1 MNAPEIPLTR
11 PSATLSPSDG
21 ERDGVRGFRLLRVLL
36 AKDLSRT
43 RRNPLPLVI
52 NILIPLVITA
62 LVGLTFGGKSDSG
75 ALGRIRFAL
84 VDEDQT
90 ILSEFLRGSANQREG
105 GKYLEP
111 VLMEREAALREI
123 NDNKISALLIIPTN
137 FTRSYLTGKSG
148 ISLELIKNPAQSV
161 HPAVMEELLGAL
173 VTGLNAISRNLQSEF
188 PDWQQVIEG
197 KRDYKEVSKLIERAG
212 DKLKKA
218 EKFINP
224 PLVIYEKDA
233 PADSAKV
240 SATSTNSVASKTKT
254 AEKKS
259 NPMAGTFA
267 FLLVGMAGMFLLF
280 LASNAMTDLHRELR
294 QRTLARFHTL
304 HHQLTPFVAS
314 KIVFTV
320 VVLLLSSIIL
330 LVGGGILFGVT
341 WQHPLSLALLAL
353 GYACFA
359 AGLMAV
365 LVALIP
371 DERKAGA
378 LNTIVGMGLGL
389 AGGCMFPPQALPTFL
404 REHITPLLPSHW
416 FVDTARNLQYSGGDV
431 AWILPLIKL
440 LVVSVVLI
448 AVAAVLFRR
457 QFRVGARP

>member
-1 MNAPEIPLTR
+1 M
-11 PSATLSPSDG
+11 
-21 ERDGVRGFRLLRVLL
+21 LRVLL
-36 AKDLSRT
+36 AKDLRRT
-43 RRNPLPLVI
+43 QRNPLPLVI

-90 ILSEFLRGSANQREG
+90 ILSEFLRGSMNQREG

-111 VLMEREAALREI
+111 VFMERDAALREI
-123 NDNKISALLIIPTN
+123 NDNKISAVLIIPTN
-137 FTRSYLTGKSG
+137 FTRNYLTGKSG

-188 PDWQQVIEG
+188 PDWQEVIEG
-197 KRDYKEVSKLIERAG
+197 KRDYKEIAILVERAG
-212 DKLKKA
+212 EKLKQA

-224 PLVIYEKDA
+224 PLVIYEKDV
-233 PADSAKV
+233 PPLN
-240 SATSTNSVASKTKT
+240 THSTNSVSGATKPV
-254 AEKKS
+254 EKKG
-259 NPMAGTFA
+259 NPVAGTFA

-304 HHQLTPFVAS
+304 HHQLAPFVAS
-314 KIVFTV
+314 KILFAVI
-320 VVLLLSSIIL
+320 VLLISSAIL
-330 LVGGGILFGVT
+330 LVGGGVLFGID
-341 WQHPLSLALLAL
+341 WQHPLSLALLVL
-353 GYACFA
+353 GYAFFA

-378 LNTIVGMGLGL
+378 LNTITAMGLGM
-389 AGGCMFPPQALPTFL
+389 AGGCLFPPQALPALL
-404 REHITPLLPSHW
+404 REHITPLLPSYW
-416 FVDTARNLQYSGGDV
+416 FVDAARNLQYSGGDV
-431 AWILPLIKL
+431 AWVLPLIKL
-440 LVVSVVLI
+440 FI
-448 AVAAVLFRR
+448 AGAALMVVAAVLFRR
-457 QFRVGARP
+457 QFRTGAPT

>member
-1 MNAPEIPLTR
+1 M
-11 PSATLSPSDG
+11 
-21 ERDGVRGFRLLRVLL
+21 LRVLL
-36 AKDLSRT
+36 AKDLRRT

-62 LVGLTFGGKSDSG
+62 LVGLTFGGRSDSG

-90 ILSEFLRGSANQREG
+90 ILTEFLRGAANQREG

-111 VLMEREAALREI
+111 VIMERDAALREI
-123 NDNKISALLIIPTN
+123 NDNKISAVLIIPTN
-137 FTRSYLTGKSG
+137 FTKSYLTGKSG

-197 KRDYKEVSKLIERAG
+197 NGDYKEVAKLIERAG

-218 EKFINP
+218 ERFINP
-224 PLVIYEKDA
+224 PVVVYEKDA
-233 PADSAKV
+233 PGDSAKDNP
-240 SATSTNSVASKTKT
+240 SSTNSVAGTNKI
-254 AEKKS
+254 EGKKS
-259 NPMAGTFA
+259 NPMSGTFA

-280 LASNAMTDLHRELR
+280 LASNAMTDLHREIR

-304 HHQLTPFVAS
+304 HNQLATFVAS

-320 VVLLLSSIIL
+320 VVLLLSTAIL
-330 LVGGGILFGVT
+330 LVGGGLLFRVD
-341 WQHPLSLALLAL
+341 WQHPWSLALLAL

-378 LNTIVGMGLGL
+378 LNTIVAMGLGM
-389 AGGCMFPPQALPTFL
+389 AGGCLFPPQALPAFL
-404 REHITPLLPSHW
+404 REHITPLLPSFW
-416 FVDTARNLQYSGGDV
+416 FVDMARNLQYSGGEV
-431 AWILPLIKL
+431 AWVLTVIKL
-440 LVVSVVLI
+440 LAVGAALI
-448 AVAAVLFRR
+448 ALAAFLFRR
-457 QFRVGARP
+457 QFKVGAKA

>member
-1 MNAPEIPLTR
+1 M
-11 PSATLSPSDG
+11 
-21 ERDGVRGFRLLRVLL
+21 LRILI
-36 AKDLSRT
+36 AKDLRRA

-62 LVGLTFGGKSDSG
+62 LVGFTFGGKSDGG

-84 VDEDQT
+84 VDEDKT
-90 ILSEFLRGSANQREG
+90 ILSDFLRGSVNQREG

-111 VLMEREAALREI
+111 VLMERDAALREI
-123 NDNKISALLIIPTN
+123 NDNKISAVLIIPTN

-173 VTGLNAISRNLQSEF
+173 VTALNAISRNLQSEF

-197 KRDYKEVSKLIERAG
+197 KRDYKEVSRLIERAG
-212 DKLKKA
+212 DKLKNA

-224 PLVIYEKDA
+224 PLVMYEKDA
-233 PADSAKV
+233 PADTTTR
-240 SATSTNSVASKTKT
+240 SATSTNSVSGTTKAT
-254 AEKKS
+254 EKKS

-304 HHQLTPFVAS
+304 HHQLAPFIAS
-314 KIVFTV
+314 KILFTV
-320 VVLLLSSIIL
+320 VVLLLSSVIL
-330 LVGGGILFGVT
+330 LVGGGVLFGVT

-353 GYACFA
+353 GYAFFA
-359 AGLMAV
+359 AGLMAL

-378 LNTIVGMGLGL
+378 LNTIVAMGLGM
-389 AGGCMFPPQALPTFL
+389 AGGCLFPPQALPAFL
-404 REHITPLLPSHW
+404 REHITPLLPSYW
-416 FVDTARNLQYSGGDV
+416 FVDTARSLQYSGGEV
-431 AWILPLIKL
+431 AWMLPLIKL
-440 LVVSVVLI
+440 FIVSAVLM
-448 AVAAVLFRR
+448 AVSAVLFRR
-457 QFRVGARP
+457 QFRTGERA